1 MLRLYVWHV
10 NCCGMSHYL
19 CSGPVELI
27 VIVQAHHIN
36 NRKYGNSYTINDE
49 CTQTFVCVDIA
60 V

>member
-1 MLRLYVWHV
+1 
-10 NCCGMSHYL
+10 MSHYL